1 MKIDIITVHESSVDI
16 YGIYYD
22 QRVSYFYNDN
32 KYALSLRNVD
42 SFDVYYYKGGS
53 ALDKNR
59 YSI

>member
-16 YGIYYD
+16 YGIYND
-22 QRVSYFYNDN
+22 QRVSYFYNNN
-32 KYALSLRNVD
+32 KYALSLRNAD
-42 SFDVYYYKGGS
+42 SSDVYYYKRGS